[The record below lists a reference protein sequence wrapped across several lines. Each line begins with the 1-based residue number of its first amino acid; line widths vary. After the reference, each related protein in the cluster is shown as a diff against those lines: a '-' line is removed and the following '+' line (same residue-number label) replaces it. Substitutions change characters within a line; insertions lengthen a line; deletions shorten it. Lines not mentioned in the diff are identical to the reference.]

1 MGGNNNGRF
10 TQARLDSLKSKLS
23 AGDFKAY
30 EGLALDVEECDSGLA
45 SSFTDVLATAKSVG
59 METMVTISHSAPY
72 GCDDASTLM
81 QAFFADRNTDYL
93 SPQMYTSG
101 EEPTP
106 DFDEAAGA
114 TFAQFAQARA
124 AIIPSIVDGTHYQP
138 VVQFFSGKGIQLSL
152 CAMGTCTHNIGVNHK
167 AFFLRNDFIVKFL
180 ESLAGL
186 VKIDNGN

>member
-1 MGGNNNGRF
+1 MG
-10 TQARLDSLKSKLS
+10 DSLKSKLS

-106 DFDEAAGA
+106 DFDEA
-114 TFAQFAQARA
+114 RA

-138 VVQFFSGKGIQLSL
+138 VVQFFSGKGIQLSGYVQW
-152 CAMGTCTHNIGVNHK
+152 AHARTT
-167 AFFLRNDFIVKFL
+167 
-180 ESLAGL
+180 L
-186 VKIDNGN
+186 V